1 MASGVSVERTALQ
14 SGIGVCKTCIHE
26 LADAS
31 RTLKRDY
38 QSAGSGWKDQQYSV
52 PREMLPD
59 SISMEQIKQVMKKCI
74 LSETDNLF
82 ELLRVTI
89 NDDYLY

>member
-26 LADAS
+26 LSDAS

-38 QSAGSGWKDQQYSV
+38 QNAGSG
-52 PREMLPD
+52 
-59 SISMEQIKQVMKKCI
+59 
-74 LSETDNLF
+74 LSL
-82 ELLRVTI
+82 I
-89 NDDYLY
+89 HI

>member
-38 QSAGSGWKDQQYSV
+38 QSAGSGWKDLASMQDLAALLKSV
-52 PREMLPD
+52 VLHLK
-59 SISMEQIKQVMKKCI
+59 S
-74 LSETDNLF
+74 LSVNLKVAKPVSKNF
-82 ELLRVTI
+82 
-89 NDDYLY
+89 

>member
-26 LADAS
+26 LSDAS

-38 QSAGSGWKDQQYSV
+38 QSAGSGWKDQQYARLGGIIEECCSALEN
-52 PREMLPD
+52 P
-59 SISMEQIKQVMKKCI
+59 IS
-74 LSETDNLF
+74 
-82 ELLRVTI
+82 ELEGCQASLEKLLKAVA
-89 NDDYLY
+89 DYEEVSL

>member
-38 QSAGSGWKDQQYSV
+38 QSAGSGWKDQQYA
-52 PREMLPD
+52 RLGG
-59 SISMEQIKQVMKKCI
+59 II
-74 LSETDNLF
+74 
-82 ELLRVTI
+82 
-89 NDDYLY
+89 

>member
-26 LADAS
+26 LSDAS

-38 QSAGSGWKDQQYSV
+38 QNAGSGWKDQQYARLGGIIEECCSV
-52 PREMLPD
+52 LEKP
-59 SISMEQIKQVMKKCI
+59 IS
-74 LSETDNLF
+74 
-82 ELLRVTI
+82 ELEGCQASLEKLLKAVA
-89 NDDYLY
+89 DYEEVSL